1 MADLR
6 SIIGGALAAAA
17 TGDPFSWQR
26 NEMQQMMNRIQ
37 MENATE
43 QLKLQREHHDMEK
56 KKIDIALK
64 EAEREGQ
71 GFFERLGLI
80 PPSNQPM
87 TGIEG
92 DVAPMAGTAPQPNI
106 QDIVRAIFSKGTG
119 KDVKD
124 IGIPLLAAMT
134 KDTKPV
140 TVGGKGV
147 YIPGQGFEQ
156 APWGE
161 ETPDNAVAPLRE
173 FEMVTGISTA
183 SRGTP
188 EYQKAY
194 ENFLRQKKQA
204 IHIETGPSAA
214 SNRHVSTGLRKE
226 FNSLGPVKEYREV
239 ENKFQVMDKAY
250 EESKK
255 SGNFVAIDQALI
267 TLYNK
272 MTDPNSVV
280 RESEFVRTPEDM
292 AVMNR
297 IKAGMSRIGKG
308 GRLEP
313 DTRQALMTMA
323 TKFRE
328 VYSGKFND
336 LAQEWREYAIG
347 YGVDPNLVVSSK
359 TLERVKESGTP
370 KTVNY
375 KVGDLYEGKKKI
387 LGINRQTRQLN
398 IDGLGVV
405 SY

>member
-17 TGDPFSWQR
+17 TGDPFAWQK
-26 NEMQQMMNRIQ
+26 NEMQQMMNRVQ

-92 DVAPMAGTAPQPNI
+92 DAAPMAGTVPQPNI

-119 KDVKD
+119 SDVKN

-140 TVGGKGV
+140 TVGGRGV

-161 ETPDNAVAPLRE
+161 ETEPKAPTVRTFTEGNTTVDKQWNPTTQQWEPLSSGPRYK
-173 FEMVTGISTA
+173 
-183 SRGTP
+183 P
-188 EYQKAY
+188 EG
-194 ENFLRQKKQA
+194 
-204 IHIETGPSAA
+204 GPSVA
-214 SNRHVSTGLRKE
+214 SQRHVSTGLRKE
-226 FNSLGPVKEYREV
+226 FNNLGPVKQYRQV
-239 ENKFQVMDKAY
+239 EGQFQIMDKAY

-280 RESEFVRTPEDM
+280 RESEYVRTPQDM
-292 AVMNR
+292 AALSR

-359 TLERVKESGTP
+359 VMEKVSESGKPQTI
-370 KTVNY
+370 NY
-375 KVGDLYEGKKKI
+375 KVGDLYEGKKI

>member
-17 TGDPFSWQR
+17 TGDPFAWQK
-26 NEMQQMMNRIQ
+26 NEMQQMMNRVQ

-43 QLKLQREHHDMEK
+43 QLKLQREHHDLEK
-56 KKIDIALK
+56 RKLDIALR

-80 PPSNQPM
+80 PPSEQPM
-87 TGIEG
+87 AGIEG
-92 DVAPMAGTAPQPNI
+92 DTVPMTGTQLQPNL
-106 QDIVRAIFSKGTG
+106 QDIVRAIFTKGTG
-119 KDVKD
+119 RDVQS

-161 ETPDNAVAPLRE
+161 ETEPKAPTVRTFTEGNTTVDKQWNPTTQQWEPLSSGPRYK
-173 FEMVTGISTA
+173 
-183 SRGTP
+183 P
-188 EYQKAY
+188 EG
-194 ENFLRQKKQA
+194 
-204 IHIETGPSAA
+204 GPSAA
-214 SNRHVSTGLRKE
+214 SQRHVSTGLRKE
-226 FNSLGPVKEYREV
+226 FNNLGPVKQYRQV
-239 ENKFQVMDKAY
+239 EGQFQIMDKAF
-250 EESKK
+250 EESRKT
-255 SGNFVAIDQALI
+255 GNFVAVDQALI
-267 TLYNK
+267 NLYNR
-272 MTDPNSVV
+272 MQDPESVV
-280 RESEFVRTPEDM
+280 RENEYARTPSDM

-375 KVGDLYEGKKKI
+375 KVGDLYEGKKI